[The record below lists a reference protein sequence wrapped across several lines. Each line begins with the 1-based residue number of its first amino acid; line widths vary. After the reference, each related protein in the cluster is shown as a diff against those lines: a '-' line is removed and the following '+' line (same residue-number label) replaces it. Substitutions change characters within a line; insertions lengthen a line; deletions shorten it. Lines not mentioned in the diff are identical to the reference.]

1 MNTGFLSHLRAET
14 RTTHPGFCHSLD
26 NTGNDTSR
34 RHGLGNMRSRMA
46 SVGGSMSIDSQPNR
60 GTTVSFRVPVRP
72 MVEGR

>member
-1 MNTGFLSHLRAET
+1 LTLEVSDNGR
-14 RTTHPGFCHSLD
+14 GFCHSSD
-26 NTGNDTSR
+26 NTDNDNFQ

-72 MVEGR
+72 TVEGP

>member
-1 MNTGFLSHLRAET
+1 LTLEVSDNGR
-14 RTTHPGFCHSLD
+14 GFCHSLD

>member
-1 MNTGFLSHLRAET
+1 
-14 RTTHPGFCHSLD
+14 
-26 NTGNDTSR
+26 
-34 RHGLGNMRSRMA
+34 MA